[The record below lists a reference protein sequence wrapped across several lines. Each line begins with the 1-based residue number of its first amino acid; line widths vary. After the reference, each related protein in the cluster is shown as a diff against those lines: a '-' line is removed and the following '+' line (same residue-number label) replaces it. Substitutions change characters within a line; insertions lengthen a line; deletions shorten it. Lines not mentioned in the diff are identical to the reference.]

1 MSSSIGKK
9 TGNSSDG
16 DTLSTF
22 MVKTVLLMDNSG
34 GSKGT
39 NVTEY
44 DATSFSDTWNN
55 SSGAWDTLKNISST
69 VWENVKAPF
78 KFLGSKMGIE
88 TEISTRKVEVP
99 YVATASDGFNTE
111 NLAYYRALFNGMNS
125 VYIHLQNLLFVVVGG
140 FFLATLGGGKIQKYL
155 ENSEIM

>member
-1 MSSSIGKK
+1 MTSDIGKN

-44 DATSFSDTWNN
+44 DATSFTDTWNN

-69 VWENVKAPF
+69 VWENVKAPVKWVAS
-78 KFLGSKMGIE
+78 KFGAE
-88 TEISTRKVEVP
+88 TEVSKRKLEVP
-99 YVATASDGFNTE
+99 LCSHSF
-111 NLAYYRALFNGMNS
+111 
-125 VYIHLQNLLFVVVGG
+125 
-140 FFLATLGGGKIQKYL
+140 
-155 ENSEIM
+155 